1 MKIRMMDSMENGNVV
16 YEGEMDLD
24 RLNEFKH
31 HWEDEMSG
39 RYHNY
44 VVSYE
49 IGEDG
54 ILCFYPDG
62 PWEC

>member
-1 MKIRMMDSMENGNVV
+1 MMIRLMDDMENGNVV

-24 RLNEFKH
+24 LLNEYKY
-31 HWEDEMSG
+31 HWEHEMSG
-39 RYHNY
+39 RYTNY

-49 IGEDG
+49 INDG

>member
-16 YEGEMDLD
+16 YEGEMDLG

-31 HWEDEMSG
+31 HWEHEMSG
-39 RYHNY
+39 RYSNY

-49 IGEDG
+49 IDEDG